1 MHIKVKVYP
10 DAKEELVKEV
20 GKDEFQ
26 IYIREPPKEGQAN
39 KRVLRILQ
47 THFPNRRIR
56 LVSGHLSPSKVF
68 EISD

>member
-10 DAKEELVKEV
+10 GAKEELVQKSAE
-20 GKDEFQ
+20 DELK

-39 KRVLRILQ
+39 KRVLKILQ
-47 THFPNRRIR
+47 AHFPNKRIR

>member
-1 MHIKVKVYP
+1 MHIKVKVFP
-10 DAKEELVKEV
+10 DAKEEFVQES
-20 GKDEFQ
+20 GENEFR

-39 KRVLRILQ
+39 KRVLKILQ
-47 THFPNRRIR
+47 AHFPNKRIR